1 MYGEMPVIK
10 IGKYSISEMSD
21 KENEDSVW
29 LQNEETGNG
38 WQFRK
43 EHLFPVIDE
52 FYQKH
57 F

>member
-29 LQNEETGNG
+29 LQDEETGNG
-38 WQFRK
+38 GQFRK
-43 EHLFPVIDE
+43 EHLLPVIDE